1 MKGFVAHQFVP
12 GDSESGLQGGDRVL
26 LAANGIEAPS
36 KEKQAFRAQGGIAV
50 LGGAR
55 RRGAEKIEALVQS
68 TLRDQA
74 MAEVVHLRDLVALP
88 ASLVVLGERFPH

>member
-36 KEKQAFRAQGGIAV
+36 KEKKALRAQRGVAV

-55 RRGAEKIEALVQS
+55 RRRAEKIEALVQP
-68 TLRDQA
+68 TLSDEA
-74 MAEVVHLRDLVALP
+74 VAEVGHLSDLVSLP
-88 ASLVVLGERFPH
+88 AGPAMLG